1 MKIRIIDEEFSVLIT
16 KNFKNINFDSKFY
29 FACKTDR
36 EYSLV
41 TKTSDAPN
49 DCLDREDGWRAMAID
64 SQLDFSLVGV
74 LSKICDALSRKGV
87 ALFAVST
94 YDTDYVLVKKEK
106 LETAVQALTD
116 SRFEVY

>member
-1 MKIRIIDEEFSVLIT
+1 MKIRIIDGEFSVLKT
-16 KNFKNINFDSKFY
+16 KNFKNINFDSKFC

-41 TKTSDAPN
+41 TKTSD
-49 DCLDREDGWRAMAID
+49 EDGWRAMAID

-116 SRFEVY
+116 GRFEVY

>member
-1 MKIRIIDEEFSVLIT
+1 
-16 KNFKNINFDSKFY
+16 
-29 FACKTDR
+29 
-36 EYSLV
+36 
-41 TKTSDAPN
+41 
-49 DCLDREDGWRAMAID
+49 MAID

-116 SRFEVY
+116 SGFEVY